1 MSVCV
6 PGTRY
11 QDLDV
16 EELLDVFQYDADY
29 LESEAKYK
37 EIKAEILVGFGR
49 MRQPA
54 ACWLC
59 KH

>member
-1 MSVCV
+1 M
-6 PGTRY
+6 
-11 QDLDV
+11 